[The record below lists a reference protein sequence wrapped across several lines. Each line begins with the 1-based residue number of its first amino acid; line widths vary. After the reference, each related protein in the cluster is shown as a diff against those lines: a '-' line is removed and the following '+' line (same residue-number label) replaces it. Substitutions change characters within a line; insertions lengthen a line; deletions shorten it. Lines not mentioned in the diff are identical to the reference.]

1 MQKGSRVEGRRVQ
14 QIKNIMPNSNKVRAA
29 HLLIKHT
36 GSRNPVSRRTGAAVT
51 LPPNAAM
58 EELLQYE
65 HKIQKMTSEDGTDLS
80 TVFRRFAEERS
91 DCSSF
96 KNGGDL
102 GEFARGDMQKA
113 FEDAS
118 FALQPGQMS
127 CIVSTD
133 SGYHLIY
140 RIS

>member
-1 MQKGSRVEGRRVQ
+1 M
-14 QIKNIMPNSNKVRAA
+14 VRAA

-36 GSRNPVSRRTGAAVT
+36 GSRNPVSRRTGETVT
-51 LPPNAAM
+51 LLPNDALI
-58 EELLQYE
+58 ELQLYE
-65 HKIQKMTSEDGTDLS
+65 TKII
-80 TVFRRFAEERS
+80 AEGIDISFPKYAHERS
-91 DCSSF
+91 DCSSY
-96 KNGGDL
+96 KNNGDL
-102 GEFARGDMQKA
+102 GDFDRGQMQEP

-127 CIVSTD
+127 TIVSTD